1 MYNENKLDEMSM
13 ILEYF
18 MTLVPTKPNEG
29 HLVLPNGCTVDYDTT
44 SFLNILLRG
53 DQLTV
58 ARVRGTQA
66 LRQTEDT
73 AVNHLQGLIP
83 VIEDWHAR
91 MSLVKGTGSP
101 YKLKCT
107 IYITI
112 QVTAPTIL

>member
-1 MYNENKLDEMSM
+1 MT
-13 ILEYF
+13 LEYF
-18 MTLVPTKPNEG
+18 MTLFPTKPNED

-44 SFLNILLRG
+44 EFFKILLGG

-73 AVNHLQGLIP
+73 AVNRLQGLIP

-91 MSLVKGTGSP
+91 MALVKVISKQNYRIFP
-101 YKLKCT
+101 LDFPK
-107 IYITI
+107 
-112 QVTAPTIL
+112 PILWSFSETM

>member
-1 MYNENKLDEMSM
+1 M

-18 MTLVPTKPNEG
+18 MTLVPTKPNED

-44 SFLNILLRG
+44 EFFKILLGG

-73 AVNHLQGLIP
+73 AENRLQGLIP

-91 MSLVKGTGSP
+91 MALVKVICKQNIVFSLWIAQNP
-101 YKLKCT
+101 YYGLSVKLCEVIT
-107 IYITI
+107 RYIT
-112 QVTAPTIL
+112 

>member
-1 MYNENKLDEMSM
+1 M
-13 ILEYF
+13 
-18 MTLVPTKPNEG
+18 
-29 HLVLPNGCTVDYDTT
+29 DYDTT
-44 SFLNILLRG
+44 EFFKILLGG

-91 MSLVKGTGSP
+91 MALVKVISKQNIVFSLWIAQTH
-101 YKLKCT
+101 T
-107 IYITI
+107 MVF
-112 QVTAPTIL
+112 Q